1 MQKLKLDLDALAV
14 ESFDAVAPT
23 TDSAARGTVDGY
35 DVLTTVTEKLRDYLS
50 IAFCAAQ
57 L

>member
-14 ESFDAVAPT
+14 ESFDAVAPAAE
-23 TDSAARGTVDGY
+23 SALRGTVEGHDI
-35 DVLTTVTEKLRDYLS
+35 LTTITEPLRDYLS